1 VNRHAIGVRLATWN
15 ALFLVA
21 TFAVTGAG
29 TWLAIRD
36 SIYDTTDQELHRQLD
51 SLAAQLAKAGGR
63 PLAGN
68 LAGVLAGSR
77 LSGMMFQVGD
87 QTHWVYQSPADW
99 SWDPSP
105 PGQQLTGSEQVRT
118 ITASGHSFRVLSATL
133 PAGGTRWT
141 VDVAQPLDEFLEIL
155 SQFRDTVLLSSPIVV
170 LLAAAAGYLL
180 SRRALD
186 PVERIT
192 RTAQSIG
199 PNNLAARL
207 PLGGVDDEL
216 ERLSKTVNGMLAR
229 LEDGF
234 QRVTQFTA
242 DASHELRTPIA
253 IIRTAAEVSQRQP
266 RSEREY
272 VETLDRILDES
283 QRASRLIDDLLTLA
297 RADAGGDRTTF
308 EHIDLAE
315 LLRDLC
321 EQQRP
326 AAQAAGLR
334 FDAVIP
340 AACPMIADRDRL
352 RRLFL
357 ILIDNA
363 IKYTASGGSVFVA
376 LSVDADRKAV
386 TEIRDTGVGI
396 DPNDLTHIFERFYRV
411 RSDRSRETGG
421 YGLGLSIARLIVAA
435 HDGEMTVESQPNVGS
450 VFRVILPVYSS
461 SPSSDVLQNRKARS
475 S

>member
-1 VNRHAIGVRLATWN
+1 VNRHSIGVRLATWN

-36 SIYDTTDQELHRQLD
+36 SIYDTTDLELQRQLD
-51 SLAAQLAKAGGR
+51 SLAAQLAKAGER
-63 PLAGN
+63 PLAGD
-68 LAGVLAGSR
+68 LAGVFVGSR

-87 QTHWVYQSPADW
+87 QTHWVYRSPNDW
-99 SWDPSP
+99 SWDPTP
-105 PGQQLTGSEQVRT
+105 PRQELIGPGQIRT
-118 ITASGHSFRVLSATL
+118 ISSGDHSFRVLSATV
-133 PAGGTRWT
+133 PSGGTRWT
-141 VDVAQPLDEFLEIL
+141 IEVAQPLDEFLEIL
-155 SQFRDTVLLSSPIVV
+155 SQFRNTMVLSSPIVV

-186 PVERIT
+186 PVDRIT

-199 PNNLAARL
+199 PNNLGERL

-253 IIRTAAEVSQRQP
+253 IIRTAVEVSKRQS

-283 QRASRLIDDLLTLA
+283 KRASRLIDDLLTLA
-297 RADAGGDRTTF
+297 RADAGGSRTAF

-315 LLRDLC
+315 LQRHIC
-321 EQQRP
+321 EEQRP
-326 AAQAAGLR
+326 AAEAAGLT
-334 FDAVIP
+334 FHVALP
-340 AACPMIADRDRL
+340 AACPMIADQDGL

-363 IKYTASGGSVFVA
+363 IKYTAPGGSISVA
-376 LSVDADRKAV
+376 MRVDAERKAV

-396 DPNDLTHIFERFYRV
+396 DPRDLTHIFERFYRV
-411 RSDRSRETGG
+411 APDRSRETGG
-421 YGLGLSIARLIVAA
+421 YGLGLSMARWIVAA
-435 HDGEMTVESQPNVGS
+435 HDGEITVESQPTLGS
-450 VFRVILPVYSS
+450 VFRVVLPVDTS
-461 SPSSDVLQNRKARS
+461 SPSSDVLQNRQARLL
-475 S
+475 